1 MKKIATVTI
10 ATAESLQLDLR
21 IMTHMQRKIMD
32 ITLMTQLHIATLIQL
47 INKVT
52 IIIHGKVIGVLIV

>member
-10 ATAESLQLDLR
+10 ATAGIATVGFAHHDAHAAENNV
-21 IMTHMQRKIMD
+21 

-52 IIIHGKVIGVLIV
+52 IITHGKVIGVLIV